1 MNEVFFDGIASFRD
15 WGIYLS
21 SIVIDDPQP
30 KEIYVD
36 IPNGDG
42 ALDLTEALTGEVH
55 YESRPMEAVFTIK
68 PETYSV
74 ELVRYLRS
82 YLNGKQRTIR
92 TKEEPGYYLIGRC
105 ATSIKK
111 DGVLAVLTVK
121 ATCQPWKYKND
132 VTAINTTIGA
142 SGTTTLNLTNERKR
156 VIPTITASAAV
167 TIAFN
172 GQTISVNAGTQR
184 LTNIALQYG
193 NNVLIITGAE
203 GTTVLFEYQEGA
215 L

>member
-1 MNEVFFDGIASFRD
+1 MNEVFFDGMASFSD
-15 WGIYLS
+15 WGLYLTS
-21 SIVIDDPQP
+21 LTIDAPKP
-30 KEIYVD
+30 KEIYVE

-55 YESRPMEAVFTIK
+55 YESRPFEAVFAIK
-68 PETYSV
+68 PETYSAD
-74 ELVRYLRS
+74 LVRWLIG
-82 YLNGKQRTIR
+82 YLNGKQRTIL
-92 TKEEPGYYLIGRC
+92 TKEEPGYYLVGRC
-105 ATSIKK
+105 ATSLKN
-111 DGVLAVLTVK
+111 DGVLAILTVK

-142 SGTTTLNLTNERKR
+142 SGTNTLNLTNERKR

-172 GQTISVNAGTQR
+172 GKTISVNAGTQR
-184 LTNIALQYG
+184 LTNIALSYG
-193 NNVLIITGAE
+193 DNLLTITGAA
-203 GTTVLFEYQEGA
+203 GKTVKFEYQEGA

>member
-1 MNEVFFDGIASFRD
+1 MNEVFFDGIASFSD
-15 WGIYLS
+15 WGIYLTS
-21 SIVIDDPQP
+21 LTIDAPKP
-30 KEIYVD
+30 KEIYVE

-55 YESRPMEAVFTIK
+55 YESRPFEAVFAIK

-74 ELVRYLRS
+74 DLERWLIG

-92 TKEEPGYYLIGRC
+92 TKEEPGYYLVGRC
-105 ATSIKK
+105 ATSLKN
-111 DGVLAVLTVK
+111 DGVLAILTVK

-184 LTNIALQYG
+184 LTNIALSYG
-193 NNVLIITGAE
+193 DNVMTITGAE

>member
-1 MNEVFFDGIASFRD
+1 MNEVFFDGLASFSD
-15 WGIYLS
+15 WGLYLTAL
-21 SIVIDDPQP
+21 SIDAPKP
-30 KEIYVD
+30 KEIYVE

-55 YESRPMEAVFTIK
+55 YESRPFEAVFAIK

-74 ELVRYLRS
+74 DLARWLIG

-92 TKEEPGYYLIGRC
+92 TKEEPGYYLVGRC
-105 ATSIKK
+105 ATSLKN
-111 DGVLAVLTVK
+111 DGVLAILTVK

-132 VTAINTTIGA
+132 VTAINTTLGA
-142 SGTTTLNLTNERKR
+142 SGTNTLNLTNERKR

-167 TIAFN
+167 TIIFN
-172 GQTISVNAGTQR
+172 GQTISANAGTQR
-184 LTNIALQYG
+184 LTNIALSYG
-193 NNVLIITGAE
+193 DNLLAITGAE

>member
-82 YLNGKQRTIR
+82 YLNGKQRAIR

-105 ATSIKK
+105 ATSVKK

-132 VTAINTTIGA
+132 VTAINMTIGA
-142 SGTTTLNLTNERKR
+142 SGTNTLNLTNERKR

-172 GQTISVNAGTQR
+172 GKTISVNAGTQR
-184 LTNIALQYG
+184 LTNIALIYG
-193 NNVLIITGAE
+193 NNALTITGTA

>member
-1 MNEVFFDGIASFRD
+1 MNEVFFDGIASFSD
-15 WGIYLS
+15 WGLYLTAL
-21 SIVIDDPQP
+21 SIDAPKP
-30 KEIYVD
+30 KEIYVE

-55 YESRPMEAVFTIK
+55 YESRPFEAVFAIK

-74 ELVRYLRS
+74 DLVRWLIG

-92 TKEEPGYYLIGRC
+92 TKAEPGYYLVGRC
-105 ATSIKK
+105 ATSLKN
-111 DGVLAVLTVK
+111 DGVLAILTVK
-121 ATCQPWKYKND
+121 ATCQPWKYKNAPT
-132 VTAINTTIGA
+132 VVNSTIGA
-142 SGTTTLNLTNERKR
+142 SGTTSITLTNERKR

-184 LTNIALQYG
+184 LTNIALSYG
-193 NNVLIITGAE
+193 DNLLTITGAE
-203 GTTVLFEYQEGA
+203 GTTVSFEYQEGA

>member
-1 MNEVFFDGIASFRD
+1 MNEVFFDGLASFSD
-15 WGIYLS
+15 WGLYLTAQ
-21 SIVIDDPQP
+21 SIDAPKP
-30 KEIYVD
+30 KEIYVE
-36 IPNGDG
+36 IPNGDST
-42 ALDLTEALTGEVH
+42 LDLTEALTGEVH
-55 YESRPMEAVFTIK
+55 YESRPFEAVFAIK

-74 ELVRYLRS
+74 DLARWLIG

-92 TKEEPGYYLIGRC
+92 TKEEPGYYLAGRC
-105 ATSIKK
+105 ATSLKN
-111 DGVLAVLTVK
+111 DGVLAILTVK

-132 VTAINTTIGA
+132 VTAINTTLGA
-142 SGTTTLNLTNERKR
+142 GGTLTINLTNERKR

-167 TIAFN
+167 TVVFN

-184 LTNIALQYG
+184 LTNIALSYG
-193 NNVLIITGAE
+193 DNLLTITGSE

>member
-21 SIVIDDPQP
+21 SIDLGDPKP
-30 KEIYVD
+30 KEIYVE

-42 ALDLTEALTGEVH
+42 ALDLTEALTGDVH
-55 YESRPMEAVFTIK
+55 YESRPIEMVFTIK

-74 ELVRYLRS
+74 QLARRIRS
-82 YLNGKQRTIR
+82 FLNGQRRIIHWDD
-92 TKEEPGYYLIGRC
+92 EPGYHLIGRC
-105 ATSIKK
+105 ATTLQK
-111 DGVLAVLTVK
+111 DGVLWLLTVR
-121 ATCQPWKYKND
+121 ATCQPWLYVNEPTTRN
-132 VTAINTTIGA
+132 VTMGA
-142 SGTTTLNLTNERKR
+142 AGTTTLNLTNERKR

-193 NNVLIITGAE
+193 NNLLTITGAE

>member
-92 TKEEPGYYLIGRC
+92 TKEEPGYYVIGRC
-105 ATSIKK
+105 ATSIIK

-121 ATCQPWKYKND
+121 ATCKPWKYKND

>member
-1 MNEVFFDGIASFRD
+1 MNEVFFDGMASFSD
-15 WGIYLS
+15 WGLYLTS
-21 SIVIDDPQP
+21 LTIDAPKP
-30 KEIYVD
+30 KEIYVE

-55 YESRPMEAVFTIK
+55 YESRPFEAVFAIK
-68 PETYSV
+68 PETYSAD
-74 ELVRYLRS
+74 LVRWLIG

-105 ATSIKK
+105 AITLKN
-111 DGVLAVLTVK
+111 DGVLAVLTIK
-121 ATCQPWKYKND
+121 ATCQPWKFKND
-132 VTAINTTIGA
+132 LTAINATIGA

-193 NNVLIITGAE
+193 NNVLTITGAE
-203 GTTVLFEYQEGA
+203 GTTVSFEYQEGA

>member
-1 MNEVFFDGIASFRD
+1 MNEVFFDGMASFSD
-15 WGIYLS
+15 WGLYLTS
-21 SIVIDDPQP
+21 LTIDAPKP
-30 KEIYVD
+30 KEIYVE

-55 YESRPMEAVFTIK
+55 YESRPFEAVFAIK

-74 ELVRYLRS
+74 DLVRWLIG
-82 YLNGKQRTIR
+82 YLNGKQRNIR
-92 TKEEPGYYLIGRC
+92 TKAEPGYYLVGRC
-105 ATSIKK
+105 ATSLKN
-111 DGVLAVLTVK
+111 DGVLAILTVK
-121 ATCQPWKYKND
+121 ATCQPWKYKNAPT
-132 VTAINTTIGA
+132 VVNSTIGA
-142 SGTTTLNLTNERKR
+142 SGTTSITLTNERKR

-172 GQTISVNAGTQR
+172 GQTISVNGGTQR
-184 LTNIALQYG
+184 LTNIALSHG
-193 NNVLIITGAE
+193 NNALTITGVA